1 MENKNVKTTTAVA
14 KTAGAATAPATKT
27 RRKPGQIDLPEG
39 LTREALEA
47 MTAQL
52 KTPGDVHQLLAQ
64 LNRAVLERM
73 LQEEMQQHLGGR
85 AHGDK
90 AEPEQ
95 TNRRNGTTSK
105 TLRGELG
112 HTTIQVP
119 RDREGSFE
127 PIIVEKHQRDI
138 GPMEAKILSLYSKS
152 MSCKDIQ
159 ETLQELYGIE
169 VSTEFISSVTDAVVE
184 EVRRFQNRPLEAVY
198 AVVYLDALYVSV
210 REEGHVVKKAFY
222 LALAINLEGRKEVLG
237 IWSSKVEGA
246 KFWLNVLTEMKNRG
260 VQDILIACVDG
271 LSGFPEAME
280 RQQLPSSIE
289 AAFPKTSIQQC
300 VVHLVRNSLGYV
312 ARTNWDPVCKDL
324 KEVYLAPTLAEAEAN
339 LNAFEAKWGSQY
351 PMVGQLWRRAW
362 ERVTVCFAFPMPM
375 RRVLYTTNAIESL
388 NSVLRRAMRNRAS
401 FPSEEAALKVMYLA
415 LERHS
420 KSWRYSIPEWAEAK
434 NHFAILFGERMTA

>member
-1 MENKNVKTTTAVA
+1 METKNTRAA
-14 KTAGAATAPATKT
+14 AAATKATNATTIKT
-27 RRKPGQIDLPEG
+27 RRKPGQIDLPQG

-47 MTAQL
+47 MTATL

-64 LNRAVLERM
+64 LNQAVLERM

-85 AHGDK
+85 SHGDK
-90 AEPEQ
+90 ATPEQ

-138 GPMEAKILSLYSKS
+138 GPMETKILSLYSKS

-198 AVVYLDALYVSV
+198 PVVYLDALYVPV
-210 REEGHVVKKAFY
+210 REDGHVVKKAFY

-246 KFWLNVLTEMKNRG
+246 KFWLNVLTEIKNRG

-271 LSGFPEAME
+271 LSGFPDA
-280 RQQLPSSIE
+280 IA

-300 VVHLVRNSLGYV
+300 VVHLVRNSLNYV

-324 KEVYLAPTLAEAEAN
+324 KEVYLAPTLAEAETN

-420 KSWRYSIPEWAEAK
+420 KTWRYSIPEWAEAK
-434 NHFAILFGERMTA
+434 NHFAILFEERMPA

>member
-1 MENKNVKTTTAVA
+1 MENKNTRAA
-14 KTAGAATAPATKT
+14 AAATKATDAAPAKT

-85 AHGDK
+85 PHGDK
-90 AEPEQ
+90 ATPEQ

-198 AVVYLDALYVSV
+198 PVVYLDALYVPV
-210 REEGHVVKKAFY
+210 REDGHVVKKAFY

-246 KFWLNVLTEMKNRG
+246 KFWLNVLTEIKNRG
-260 VQDILIACVDG
+260 VEDILIACVDG
-271 LSGFPEAME
+271 LSGFPEA
-280 RQQLPSSIE
+280 IE

-300 VVHLVRNSLGYV
+300 VVHLVRNSLNYV

-339 LNAFEAKWGSQY
+339 LNAFEAKWGSRY

-362 ERVTVCFAFPMPM
+362 ERVIVCFAFPMPM

-420 KSWRYSIPEWAEAK
+420 KTWRYSIPEWAEAK
-434 NHFAILFGERMTA
+434 NHFAILFEERMPA